1 MELLLMLGYFIFVA
15 MVIEASATLLTFTGL
30 KRKIARYQVISMLTN
45 TGFTTDE
52 SKLILEH
59 PIRRKISAFL
69 ILFGA
74 FSLAVIISILSSY
87 LSDDIRFKQLG
98 YILAGS
104 GILLFFLKMKPVRE
118 FLQGKL
124 DTSMEKQYALDE
136 RPIREVL
143 YMNDDDLLTVVPLSN
158 ESSFVNKQCN
168 EVFGYGEDIQL
179 LFIKR
184 GEEVIRL
191 HLNDEQMHEGDL
203 LYVLG
208 DEKSIRDKFN
218 HELEFKEQ

>member
-1 MELLLMLGYFIFVA
+1 MLGYFIFVA
-15 MVIEASATLLTFTGL
+15 LVIEASATLLTFTGL

-87 LSDDIRFKQLG
+87 LSNDIRFKQLG
-98 YILAGS
+98 YILTGS
-104 GILLFFLKMKPVRE
+104 GILLFFLKLKPVRE

-143 YMNDDDLLTVVPLSN
+143 YMNEDDLLTVVPLSI

-218 HELEFKEQ
+218 HELKFKEQ